1 MAFLLS
7 STSYMVTT
15 GLINFG
21 YLIISWVL
29 SLLPVYTGLPTEI
42 QSALTWIGGT
52 GAGLSCIVPV
62 DTYRA
67 QILIIVY
74 TAVILLGIRFFAWIF
89 NRKMNH
95 PDGKSA

>member
-1 MAFLLS
+1 MI
-7 STSYMVTT
+7 TT
-15 GLINFG
+15 GILNFG
-21 YLIISWVL
+21 YAVIDYIIR
-29 SLLPVYTGLPTEI
+29 LLPVYEGLPTGL
-42 QSALTWIGGT
+42 QNALAWIGGT

-67 QILIIVY
+67 QILIIMY
-74 TAVILLGIRFFAWIF
+74 TAGVLLLVRFFAWIF